1 MVFSAST
8 TCVSTFS
15 VCYRYLLLLVLCL
28 FQSIISLYLFLDLT
42 ILIICRQF
50 WPFSTSV
57 FHIFC
62 LLSFPCSC
70 FSIFSLYL
78 FVLISLWLVF
88 TSFSIS
94 LFWSFVGY
102 LCPFLLLLCSTW
114 LSLLVSVLIIYSSFI
129 PHLVSFI
136 LANKKTP

>member
-94 LFWSFVGY
+94 LFWSFVVY